1 MINDN
6 VTLKDQSL
14 VFKSHVGSGCVMG
27 EKSAILHTILAPGMI
42 IPNRVVYQNGV
53 FFGEVEW

>member
-1 MINDN
+1 
-6 VTLKDQSL
+6 
-14 VFKSHVGSGCVMG
+14 MG

-42 IPNRVVYQNGV
+42 IPNRVVYPNGV